1 MNRIERL
8 IWEET
13 QLKEIERLQ
22 RKSHGIRGAK
32 LILIALLVGLI
43 ALLASRVSIP
53 PLDDAIVRA
62 LVPTS
67 FLYPPVAAPNPAND
81 VGPSAGRSSRDTADD
96 VERAAAQDDPPI
108 ATFGH
113 QPRTLPRSFRIPF
126 SKIVSG
132 PCSEYEPVRCDR
144 SAGSAIG

>member
-22 RKSHGIRGAK
+22 RKSHGIRGVK

-53 PLDDAIVRA
+53 PLDDAKVRA

-67 FLYPPVAAPNPAND
+67 FLYTPVAAPNPAND
-81 VGPSAGRSSRDTADD
+81 V
-96 VERAAAQDDPPI
+96 ER
-108 ATFGH
+108 H
-113 QPRTLPRSFRIPF
+113 
-126 SKIVSG
+126 VSL
-132 PCSEYEPVRCDR
+132 
-144 SAGSAIG
+144 

>member
-43 ALLASRVSIP
+43 ALLASRVSMP
-53 PLDDAIVRA
+53 PLDDAIV
-62 LVPTS
+62 TS
-67 FLYPPVAAPNPAND
+67 FLYTPVATPNPAND

-96 VERAAAQDDPPI
+96 VERARGA
-108 ATFGH
+108 G
-113 QPRTLPRSFRIPF
+113 
-126 SKIVSG
+126 
-132 PCSEYEPVRCDR
+132 R
-144 SAGSAIG
+144 SADCNVRTPTTIP